1 MPYAD
6 SLVNELFRFMSPHQ
20 RGLFTELSHVE
31 QDKLLDLFFTESL
44 DMSMYELA
52 GLKRGNDQI
61 RMLHAAVD
69 RVSPEAPNESLKEAL
84 NKAVKEYVY
93 AKGLTRAEKAWEAK
107 RDAAWEKRMRS
118 VPQMASWTGGLSEKM
133 RREQRDRNN
142 YEGAIEVAAFAPRQ
156 VIEIVD
162 DDEEEKFPVR
172 PRREVIEIVDDDE
185 EEEDEERP
193 RVVRSRGRKRKVV
206 DDDDDDR
213 LNGGRRSR
221 SKSKSKSKS
230 RSKKRRS
237 SKRKVRCCK

>member
-20 RGLFTELSHVE
+20 RGLFSELSHVE

-44 DMSMYELA
+44 DMSRYELA

-61 RMLHAAVD
+61 RLLHAAVD
-69 RVSPEAPNESLKEAL
+69 RVSPEAPDESLKEAI

-93 AKGLTRAEKAWEAK
+93 TKGLTRAEKAWEAK
-107 RDAAWEKRMRS
+107 QDAAWEKRMRS

-142 YEGAIEVAAFAPRQ
+142 YEGAIEVADFVPRQ
-156 VIEIVD
+156 VIEIVVD

-172 PRREVIEIVDDDE
+172 PRREVIEIL
-185 EEEDEERP
+185 
-193 RVVRSRGRKRKVV
+193 
-206 DDDDDDR
+206 DDDDDEPTR
-213 LNGGRRSR
+213 V
-221 SKSKSKSKS
+221 
-230 RSKKRRS
+230 KKPRD
-237 SKRKVRCCK
+237 